1 MADRSETLQVTGIH
15 CMNCI
20 QAIGAA
26 LGGIE
31 GLTGASA
38 TLTGAVSIRY
48 DDADPR
54 CGNASSR
61 RWPAPGFPSP
71 SD

>member
-26 LGGIE
+26 LGGVQ
-31 GLTGASA
+31 GLTAASA

-48 DDADPR
+48 DDDEPEVRERVVAALA
-54 CGNASSR
+54 GA
-61 RWPAPGFPSP
+61 GFPVAG
-71 SD
+71 

>member
-26 LGGIE
+26 LGAVE
-31 GLTGASA
+31 GLRAASA
-38 TLTGAVSIRY
+38 TLAGDVSISY
-48 DDADPR
+48 DASEPEVRERVVDALA
-54 CGNASSR
+54 GA
-61 RWPAPGFPSP
+61 GFPVV
-71 SD
+71 

>member
-1 MADRSETLQVTGIH
+1 MGERSETLQVTGIH

-26 LGGIE
+26 LGGVD
-31 GLTGASA
+31 GLTAASA

-48 DDADPR
+48 DDAEPEVR
-54 CGNASSR
+54 ERVVAALAGA
-61 RWPAPGFPSP
+61 GFPVAG
-71 SD
+71 